1 VGARA
6 APELGS
12 KAWWEGVLV
21 RMRLRGFS
29 CSVDRAASPTHN
41 MDDAGCRRMW
51 AAVVYQAVKDME
63 YETGRRPAINWM
75 YSDRTGVGSMR
86 WICDMLDLD
95 YYKLTQLCMTRAGR
109 ARILRWNGSGD
120 GDGKKSPRSMKRG

>member
-1 VGARA
+1 MGAGSAPRVGSQAR
-6 APELGS
+6 
-12 KAWWEGVLV
+12 WEGLLV
-21 RMRLRGFS
+21 RMGLRGFS
-29 CSVDRAASPTHN
+29 CSADRTASPTN
-41 MDDAGCRRMW
+41 DMDDAGCRRLW
-51 AAVVYQAVKDME
+51 AAIVYQAVKDME
-63 YETGRRPAINWM
+63 YETGRRTAINWM

-109 ARILRWNGSGD
+109 AKILRWGSA

>member
-1 VGARA
+1 
-6 APELGS
+6 
-12 KAWWEGVLV
+12 
-21 RMRLRGFS
+21 MRL
-29 CSVDRAASPTHN
+29 AAENTSSPIHN

-109 ARILRWNGSGD
+109 AKILRWNSD
-120 GDGKKSPRSMKRG
+120 GEGKKSPRSMKKG